1 MKPRGEHPQY
11 PGLPWIGGDVVFA
24 ADVLAVIDAH
34 ALEAYPSEACGFVF
48 GPAGDPPRCDVAQ
61 REENEA
67 DRYHALD
74 PETFP
79 RSSREYFLINGLRAS
94 RAVDRGA
101 AEGRPLKVIYHSH
114 CEAGAYF
121 SDEDAATFSQDR
133 LLTWPCAF
141 LVVSV
146 RDTGEGPRVRER
158 RLWVHAP
165 GTDDFTEAPVRTA
178 P

>member
-11 PGLPWIGGDVVFA
+11 PGLPWIGGDLVFA
-24 ADVLAVIDAH
+24 EAVTTAIDAH
-34 ALEAYPSEACGFVF
+34 ARAAYPSEACGFVF
-48 GPAGDPPRCDVAQ
+48 GPAADPPRCDDVQ

-79 RSSREYFLINGLRAS
+79 RTSREYFLINGLRAS
-94 RAVDRGA
+94 RAFDRGA
-101 AEGRPLKVIYHSH
+101 EDGRPLKVIYHSH

-121 SDEDAATFSQDR
+121 SEEDAATFSQGQ

-146 RDTGEGPRVRER
+146 RDAGEGPAVVER
-158 RLWVHAP
+158 RVWVHEP
-165 GTDDFTEAPVRTA
+165 GTDGFVEAPLRVA